1 MVWMRRGYTNTMTT
15 LILFIGAV
23 LAVSVAVS
31 AMGYMLKQY
40 QNAMEIKTRTSTLQ
54 TLSILSFITG
64 SGDTNYLW
72 FYVKNVGKT
81 NLDVNKMNVY
91 VDNVLVGPCNSA
103 NVICTDENTDYVL
116 IPGEVLDVN
125 VQKGY
130 PAGSHD
136 VKVDTEYGSYVSGT
150 VVVP

>member
-1 MVWMRRGYTNTMTT
+1 MRRGYTNTIST

-23 LAVSVAVS
+23 LAVSLAVS

-40 QNAMEIKTRTSTLQ
+40 QNAMEQQAHAATMKTV
-54 TLSILSFITG
+54 SILSFITG
-64 SGDTNYLW
+64 SGDSNTLW

-103 NVICTDENTDYVL
+103 DVICTDESGDYVL
-116 IPGEVLDVN
+116 TPGEVLDVN
-125 VQKGY
+125 VQKAY
-130 PAGSHD
+130 SKGSHD